1 MDKGRKFRRK
11 VRKMLAPKALSTQQR
26 LLRAVELA
34 ERVSAKVEARGLTE
48 EQLRADIRK
57 AREDVRSRRP
67 YRT

>member
-1 MDKGRKFRRK
+1 VGKSRKFRK

-26 LLRAVELA
+26 LLRAAELA
-34 ERVSAKVEARGLTE
+34 KRVYAKVEARGLTE
-48 EQLRADIRK
+48 EQLRADIKK